1 MRPNFLLALCLAPQ
15 MINKDHARLAL
26 AQVKRFLM
34 NEPNSLGI
42 KTLDESDMSYCG
54 VYDNANDSNEK
65 RVAHGFNYH
74 QGPEWLWPVGYYL
87 RSLLLY
93 SSNTTSEKEEAISAV
108 KQHLG
113 KLSACL
119 NANEWKSLPELTNK
133 NGEECTFSCSS
144 QAWSL
149 ATIIE
154 VFYDLAEIVVD

>member
-1 MRPNFLLALCLAPQ
+1 

-34 NEPNSLGI
+34 NDSNSLGI

-54 VYDNANDSNEK
+54 AYDNANDSNEK

-93 SSNTTSEKEEAISAV
+93 SSNTTSEKEEAISVV

-154 VFYDLAEIVVD
+154 VFYDLADIVVD